1 MIPKQVVRSTRDF
14 FFCVP
19 HFMAVV
25 HLFLGRQT
33 SIPCQCTPEGW
44 STVCSMRPHKAM
56 AASVSLRADLLS
68 AECGH
73 TRLWLPVLGIFNA
86 NTGVDACNCLLG
98 LQEHCKR
105 VCTESWL
112 GERSLAV
119 WETWTRI
126 SGAPNPMYSPLS
138 YILKI
143 PCHRT
148 VIWVKGFSECYI
160 SHTPST
166 TPQHPPQPDIG
177 QLTVTNNATSHL
189 SDAVFLLILWTR
201 NASYSQ

>member
-1 MIPKQVVRSTRDF
+1 M
-14 FFCVP
+14 
-19 HFMAVV
+19 H
-25 HLFLGRQT
+25 
-33 SIPCQCTPEGW
+33 
-44 STVCSMRPHKAM
+44 PHKAM
-56 AASVSLRADLLS
+56 AASVPWGLIYCLQYASTQGYGCQCTLRADLLS
-68 AECGH
+68 AVCVH

-119 WETWTRI
+119 QETWTRI

-177 QLTVTNNATSHL
+177 QLTVTNNAT
-189 SDAVFLLILWTR
+189 FLMQFSCWSCELEMQVTASKTW
-201 NASYSQ
+201 NANYSQ